1 MCAGTGF
8 CVALVVVP
16 GVALVA
22 GAAARTLHTR
32 NHRFLWPAHPH
43 APSAPVTTGANGGKG
58 CGHGEERARSAQK
71 GADLEEL
78 PPDSRNLASCTL
90 RFFRVV
96 CCFYRV
102 VCCFYRVACC
112 CFST

>member
-8 CVALVVVP
+8 CVALVVPP

-22 GAAARTLHTR
+22 GAPLPLARAPARALCPR
-32 NHRFLWPAHPH
+32 NHRSLWAAHPL

-78 PPDSRNLASCTL
+78 HHPKQPSDSHRTTPL
-90 RFFRVV
+90 
-96 CCFYRV
+96 
-102 VCCFYRVACC
+102 
-112 CFST
+112 